1 MSANIKWSPIEDGV
15 SLDVS
20 APSSFLRILSEAFG
34 HESPWMLEGKHLDIL
49 NGIKAGVGDK
59 DMKQAI
65 NDICDAIL
73 KHNVIRVYAEY

>member
-1 MSANIKWSPIEDGV
+1 MSANIKWSPIGDGI

-20 APSSFLRILSEAFG
+20 APSYFLRILSEAFG
-34 HESPWMLEGKHLDIL
+34 YGGPWMLEEKHLDIL